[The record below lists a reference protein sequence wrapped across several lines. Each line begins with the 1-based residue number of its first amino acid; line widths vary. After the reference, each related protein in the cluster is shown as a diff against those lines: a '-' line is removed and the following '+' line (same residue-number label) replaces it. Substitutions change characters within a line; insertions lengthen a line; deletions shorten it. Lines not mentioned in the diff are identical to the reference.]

1 MRTNAVGSLDT
12 EIALRQSIISGDL
25 RLHYQPIVTLI
36 DGQLL
41 GHEALVRWD
50 HPVRGL
56 VGPDEFITIAEQTG
70 LIVALGAWVLR
81 EACKQAKRFQS
92 LNPRWQQLTMS
103 VNLSGGQL
111 SQPDLIEMVASALRD
126 AELGPE
132 HLQLEMTESVLMDD
146 AGAAITILESLKELD
161 VRLGIDDFGTG
172 YSSLAYLRRFPMD
185 VLKIDR
191 SFVDGVGQD
200 LEATAIVAA
209 IVSLADTLGLTTIA
223 EGVET
228 SLQRNSLL
236 SLGCSRAQGYLFAR
250 PVSASESE
258 AVLDHAASSPR
269 HGLGPGD

>member
-1 MRTNAVGSLDT
+1 
-12 EIALRQSIISGDL
+12 
-25 RLHYQPIVTLI
+25 
-36 DGQLL
+36 
-41 GHEALVRWD
+41 
-50 HPVRGL
+50 
-56 VGPDEFITIAEQTG
+56 
-70 LIVALGAWVLR
+70 
-81 EACKQAKRFQS
+81 
-92 LNPRWQQLTMS
+92 
-103 VNLSGGQL
+103 
-111 SQPDLIEMVASALRD
+111 MVASALRD